1 MRASPLHIC
10 PCLCCQGAGSAIVI
24 QLLEDM
30 RPRQGVRVWQ
40 GHGQE
45 DLQIEQQWRCKSV
58 CGTDCQ
64 KDGVTGWAGCG
75 LPITLSICMC
85 ESSRGTVVRTS
96 HETTPGE
103 YEYTC
108 ERRGAAVRMPSCAYF
123 LLTSTYL
130 RKRPAKSEEKKISY
144 GCNSE
149 GVPGDKDSVRSVCL
163 RLTQTHIESRTPSP
177 PSRLGL
183 QSTSDPR
190 PPNISQHRRRR
201 ASKPRPPRRATP
213 TITQERLTRGPG
225 RKEYML
231 HNELLKAS

>member
-1 MRASPLHIC
+1 M
-10 PCLCCQGAGSAIVI
+10 
-24 QLLEDM
+24 
-30 RPRQGVRVWQ
+30 
-40 GHGQE
+40 
-45 DLQIEQQWRCKSV
+45 
-58 CGTDCQ
+58 
-64 KDGVTGWAGCG
+64 
-75 LPITLSICMC
+75 
-85 ESSRGTVVRTS
+85 VRTS

-144 GCNSE
+144 GCNSKAYR
-149 GVPGDKDSVRSVCL
+149 VTKTVCAQCAYAL
-163 RLTQTHIESRTPSP
+163 PRPTLNRASRLHFRDWGSSPPRTPARPTSP
-177 PSRLGL
+177 N
-183 QSTSDPR
+183 TW
-190 PPNISQHRRRR
+190 RRR